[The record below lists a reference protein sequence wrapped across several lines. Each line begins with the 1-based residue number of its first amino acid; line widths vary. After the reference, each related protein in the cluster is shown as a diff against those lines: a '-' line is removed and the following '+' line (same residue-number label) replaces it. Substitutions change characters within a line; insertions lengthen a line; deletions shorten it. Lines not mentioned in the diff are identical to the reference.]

1 MQGKYISVLAMRF
14 RNNKWEVRSRNLEMK
29 NRVWTVIKKLILV
42 YVLLLTSYFLLPTS
56 SHSEVLDRVVAIV
69 DDEVVMFS
77 EFNEAF
83 QRALDSGIEV
93 TQEEVLNGLINRIL
107 LLKQAKKYHREHIF
121 AARTR
126 EDGDIF
132 INEYIEKRLKAFI
145 RIPFDEIELFYKENE
160 EFFSPQRIP
169 KGRNNNNDFYDVR
182 DEIEAYLT
190 EEELNKRLI
199 RHIEELR
206 DKAYIRIQLTTE
218 HK

>member
-1 MQGKYISVLAMRF
+1 MRF

-56 SHSEVLDRVVAIV
+56 SHSEVLDRIVAIV

-83 QRALDSGIEV
+83 QRALNSGIEV
-93 TQEEVLNGLINRIL
+93 TQEEVLNGLINRVL

-126 EDGDIF
+126 EDGNVL
-132 INEYIEKRLKAFI
+132 INEYIEKRIKAFI
-145 RIPFDEIELFYKENE
+145 RIPFDEIELFYGENK
-160 EFFSPQRIP
+160 EFFSPQDE
-169 KGRNNNNDFYDVR
+169 NNFYDVR
-182 DEIEAYLT
+182 DEIEVYLR
-190 EEELNKRLI
+190 EDELNKRLI

-206 DKAYIRIQLTTE
+206 EKAYIRIQLRS
-218 HK
+218 KNRR

>member
-1 MQGKYISVLAMRF
+1 MKDKKIFFVFGCLFLIS
-14 RNNKWEVRSRNLEMK
+14 N
-29 NRVWTVIKKLILV
+29 
-42 YVLLLTSYFLLPTS
+42 FLFPTFAS
-56 SHSEVLDRVVAIV
+56 AEILDRVVAIV

-93 TQEEVLNGLINRIL
+93 TQEEVLNGLINRVL

-126 EDGDIF
+126 EDGNVL

-169 KGRNNNNDFYDVR
+169 KGRDNNNDFYDVR